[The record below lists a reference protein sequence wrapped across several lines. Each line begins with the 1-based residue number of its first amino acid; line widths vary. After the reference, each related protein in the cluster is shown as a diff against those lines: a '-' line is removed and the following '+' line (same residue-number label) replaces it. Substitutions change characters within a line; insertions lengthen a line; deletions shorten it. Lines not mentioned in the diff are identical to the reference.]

1 MSNSHKIIPVPALDA
16 ADPDCV
22 EKALSKILERERSE
36 LSSDILSFVASEEE
50 VARAYPE
57 TETDK
62 KMLGIYKERTS
73 DFAATLRNWTLK
85 NE

>member
-1 MSNSHKIIPVPALDA
+1 MSNAHKIILVPALDA
-16 ADPDCV
+16 SDPDCV

-36 LSSDILSFVASEEE
+36 LKSDTLLFVAEAEE
-50 VARAYPE
+50 ASRAYPE

-62 KMLGIYKERTS
+62 KMLGIYEERTS
-73 DFAATLRNWTLK
+73 EFAATLRNWTLK